1 MTNNR
6 EEQNIQNVK
15 RKSLIITLLNRL
27 AYFVYSL
34 FTETWIGRSVMA
46 DRHAYDESAI
56 GRFLSGEH
64 KSQRAKDRKRR
75 LGGALDSGAAA
86 RVFRKISSTLSE
98 ISVNVYGLFFMVY
111 GVFSAFIYFFV
122 VYTTQNTH
130 HFTENRLIAC
140 VFLIICSIPFVS
152 SPKSVCE
159 IFGSGRL
166 AKKIATSYFCIPEEK
181 LLSHKRRG
189 GAPYMLTSA
198 ALGLLLGVFSLVL
211 SPAVVIA
218 TFFVVNIIF
227 LIFAIPEVGLI
238 LSITA
243 LPFIQ
248 YMDFS
253 KVALVAAVVITALA
267 YILKVVKGNR
277 TFTVSSAGIMVIL
290 YCIAMIIASSFS
302 PIGAKPLVEAISVA
316 IIVSGGYFLGANL
329 TKKTSIRRVCIKIL
343 TISLVVLA
351 ILQFWNVYYT
361 SISSGLEYS
370 LNFNYLSMIDDA
382 GINVT
387 YNLQIPGLLAAMLS
401 PLLIAECFRQKRIY
415 KIVTLLLCFAPVVL
429 SIALYGTLEIMI
441 ALLLGI
447 ALYLIFFSHKSLT
460 SIILL
465 LIPVVTVVLI
475 LPDILHL
482 AGVQY
487 VPTWTQFINFIFP
500 DNREN
505 SSMRS
510 SVIAD
515 AFKMIGD
522 GNLAGIGVGKDI
534 FVYMFTPYASLS
546 SEGATN
552 AGTMYMELI
561 CESGIIGF
569 AIFAVFVFLIVKH
582 SLRFVITQNDRD
594 ERVTTLALLCGVV
607 TAIFLGS
614 ICIIYGDI
622 QMRFL
627 FWVCA
632 GMLEGQIN
640 TNKYNQRRVQS
651 TMLSSAEMTDLSMK
665 I

>member
-6 EEQNIQNVK
+6 EEQNIQSVK

-27 AYFVYSL
+27 AYFIYSL
-34 FTETWIGRSVMA
+34 FTETWIGRNVMS
-46 DRHAYDESAI
+46 DRNVYEESAI

-64 KSQRAKDRKRR
+64 KSQRARDRRRR
-75 LGGALDSGAAA
+75 LSGALDGGFAA
-86 RVFRKISSTLSE
+86 RVFKKISSTLSE

-111 GVFSAFIYFFV
+111 GVFSAFIYFVV
-122 VYTTQNTH
+122 VYATKNSP

-140 VFLIICSIPFVS
+140 VFLIICSIPFLS

-166 AKKIATSYFCIPEEK
+166 AKKIATSYFCIPNEK
-181 LLSHKRRG
+181 LLSRRRRG
-189 GAPYMLTSA
+189 GAPYMLISA
-198 ALGLLLGVFSLVL
+198 VLGLVLGVLSIIL
-211 SPAVVIA
+211 SPTVII
-218 TFFVVNIIF
+218 TSFFAINIVF
-227 LIFAIPEVGLI
+227 LIFAIPEIGLI

-248 YMDFS
+248 YMDFAE
-253 KVALVAAVVITALA
+253 VALVAVVVITALA
-267 YILKVVKGNR
+267 YVLKVLKGNR
-277 TFTVSSAGIMVIL
+277 TFSVSSAGIMVIL
-290 YCIAMIIASSFS
+290 YCVSMIISSSFS
-302 PIGAKPLVEAISVA
+302 PMGTKTLLNAISVA

-401 PLLIAECFRQKRIY
+401 PLLIAECFRQKRVY
-415 KIVTLLLCFAPVVL
+415 KVVTVLLCFAPVVL
-429 SIALYGTLEIMI
+429 SIALYGTFEIMI

-447 ALYLIFFSHKSLT
+447 ALYLIMFSHKSLT

-465 LIPVVTVVLI
+465 LIPTFIIALM
-475 LPDILHL
+475 LPDVLHL
-482 AGVQY
+482 AGVKEI
-487 VPTWTQFINFIFP
+487 PTWTQFINFIFP
-500 DNREN
+500 DNSEI
-505 SSMRS
+505 SSTRS
-510 SVIAD
+510 SVVADVCRMIA
-515 AFKMIGD
+515 D
-522 GNLAGIGVGKDI
+522 GNLAGIGVGKEI
-534 FVYMFTPYASLS
+534 FTYKFTPYASLS
-546 SEGATN
+546 SDGATD

-569 AIFAVFVFLIVKH
+569 VIFLIFAFLIVKN
-582 SLRFVITQNDRD
+582 SLRFVIAQNDRD
-594 ERVTTLALLCGVV
+594 ERVTTVALLCGVV
-607 TAIFLGS
+607 TAIFLGA

-632 GMLEGQIN
+632 GMLESQIN

-651 TMLSSAEMTDLSMK
+651 TMLTNAEMTDLSMK